1 MNKIQRI
8 PLVGSKQD
16 SRPPARPRH
25 EPIQDLRQWLARVDR
40 LGELVR
46 VSQAVDRD
54 EEMSAISYLVAKQ
67 NPSPA
72 VLFDCAKGF
81 EKSPFRA
88 RHLWNIL
95 GPSVAR
101 IALTLE
107 EPAATPTV
115 ELIRRTKD
123 KLKRRIPPREVARS
137 DAPVYEN
144 SIIGKKIDLNQLPIP
159 RHWPLDG
166 GRYAGTGDA
175 VITRD
180 PDTGYLNI
188 GTYRMMQQGKA
199 AVGLY
204 LSPGKDARLHITRA
218 WQQGNPIEVAAA
230 WGIDPLFML
239 VGSQT
244 FPKNVSEYEFAGGI
258 KGQPIPV
265 VRGTTTDL
273 LLPANAE
280 LVIEG
285 IIRPN
290 SVKAEGPFG
299 EFPGYYGRPEAGC
312 PLVEVTAVH
321 HRTNPILTNALMAD
335 YPSCEQSGFFSVI
348 RSAKI
353 WDDLDK
359 LGIPGIQGVYSHPAA
374 AGGFGMTVIGI
385 EQRHAGH
392 AAQVLALAA
401 QVPGGAYYTKW
412 IIAVD
417 DDIDPTDMDQVI
429 WAMASRCNPIEDIDV
444 LRNTWSTWLDPTQ
457 NPPDKRPYGS
467 KALINACKEHRHLPV
482 FSKRTA
488 LRKEVYD
495 GIAAR
500 WHTLGLPGRLPAV
513 RAFETDTKVTYHEI
527 GGFEPGHHPGHQPG
541 EQKTAHKKA
550 KRSRSRRSRRH

>member
-1 MNKIQRI
+1 MAKKMKKPGR
-8 PLVGSKQD
+8 GGKTRTSKG
-16 SRPPARPRH
+16 P
-25 EPIQDLRQWLARVDR
+25 EKKPIQDLREWLARVDQI
-40 LGELVR
+40 GELVR
-46 VSQAVDRD
+46 VDKPVDRD

-67 NPSPA
+67 EPSPA
-72 VLFDCAKGF
+72 VLF
-81 EKSPFRA
+81 ERA
-88 RHLWNIL
+88 RGFDQSPIGAQLLWNVL
-95 GPSVAR
+95 GPSIRR

-107 EPAATPTV
+107 EPADTPTV
-115 ELIRRTKD
+115 ELIRRVKD
-123 KLKRRIPPREVARS
+123 KLKRRIPPREVSRTK
-137 DAPVYEN
+137 APVYEN
-144 SIIGKKIDLNQLPIP
+144 TVTGKKIDLNQLPIP

-166 GRYAGTGDA
+166 GRYAGTADA

-180 PDTGYLNI
+180 PDSGYLNV
-188 GTYRMMQQGKA
+188 GTYRMMIQGKSQT
-199 AVGLY
+199 GLY

-218 WQQGNPIEVAAA
+218 WQQGKSVQVAAA

-244 FPKNVSEYEFAGGI
+244 FAKNVSEYEFAGGI
-258 KGQPIPV
+258 KGQAIPV

-280 LVIEG
+280 LVVEG
-285 IIRPN
+285 VIRPN
-290 SVKAEGPFG
+290 SVKSEGPFG

-312 PLVEVTAVH
+312 PLVDITAVH
-321 HRTNPILTNALMAD
+321 YRSNPILTNALMAD

-359 LGIPGIQGVYSHPAA
+359 LGVPGIQGVYAHPAA
-374 AGGFGMTVIGI
+374 AGGFGMTVISL

-417 DDIDPTDMDQVI
+417 EDVDPTDTDQVI
-429 WAMASRCNPIEDIDV
+429 WAMASRCNPIDDIDI

-457 NPPDKRPYGS
+457 NPPEKRPYGS

-482 FSKRTA
+482 FSKRTT
-488 LRKEVYD
+488 LRKNIYD
-495 GIAAR
+495 KVASR
-500 WHTLGLPGRLPAV
+500 WKELGLPGQTPSV
-513 RAFETDTKVTYHEI
+513 RAFEEQTKVTYHEV
-527 GGFEPGHHPGHQPG
+527 GGFEPGRQPG
-541 EQKTAHKKA
+541 KEKSKDKNNP
-550 KRSRSRRSRRH
+550 

>member
-1 MNKIQRI
+1 MGHILIDTPPGK
-8 PLVGSKQD
+8 LGSTELPGSPQ
-16 SRPPARPRH
+16 SPQGAQQA
-25 EPIQDLRQWLARVDR
+25 PIQDLREWLARVEK
-40 LGELVR
+40 LGELIR
-46 VSQAVDRD
+46 IGKPVSRD
-54 EEMSAISYLVAKQ
+54 EEMSAVSYLVAKQ
-67 NPSPA
+67 QPSPA
-72 VLFDCAKGF
+72 ILFECASGF
-81 EKSPFRA
+81 EKSPIGA
-88 RHLWNIL
+88 RLLWNIL
-95 GPSVAR
+95 GPSLKR

-107 EPAATPTV
+107 EPPDTPAV
-115 ELIRRTKD
+115 ELIRRVKD
-123 KLKRRIPPREVARS
+123 KLKRRIPPREVSR
-137 DAPVYEN
+137 DKAPVYEHTLT
-144 SIIGKKIDLNQLPIP
+144 GEEIDLDLLPIP

-180 PDTGYLNI
+180 PDSGYLNI
-188 GTYRMMQQGKA
+188 GTYRMMLQGKSE
-199 AVGLY
+199 VGLY

-218 WQQGNPIEVAAA
+218 WQKGESIQVAAA

-258 KGQPIPV
+258 KGERIPV

-299 EFPGYYGRPEAGC
+299 EFPGYYGRPEAGA

-321 HRTNPILTNALMAD
+321 HRSNPILTNALMAD
-335 YPSCEQSGFFSVI
+335 YPSCEQSGFFSII

-359 LGIPGIQGVYSHPAA
+359 LGIPGIRGVYSHPAA
-374 AGGFGMTVIGI
+374 AGGFGMTVISL
-385 EQRHAGH
+385 EQRYAGH
-392 AAQVLALAA
+392 AAQVLSLAA

-417 DDIDPTDMDQVI
+417 EDVDPTDMNEVI
-429 WAMASRCNPIEDIDV
+429 WAMASRCNPVDDIDI

-457 NPPDKRPYGS
+457 NPPEKRPYGS

-482 FSKRTA
+482 FSKRTT
-488 LRKEVYD
+488 LRRETYD
-495 GIAAR
+495 RIAAR
-500 WHTLGLPGRLPAV
+500 WKELGLPGQVPQV
-513 RAFETDTKVTYHEI
+513 RAFEDDHAVVYHET
-527 GGFEPGHHPGHQPG
+527 GAFEPG
-541 EQKTAHKKA
+541 
-550 KRSRSRRSRRH
+550 R